1 MGHHWCSTP
10 RHRLRSTWC
19 LPEHVSGRA
28 WTTDG
33 RAGIAAPSYADSL
46 VISRTLDM
54 VRSFTQSEQ
63 AADPVALAE
72 PGGIAAGQR
81 LAGPLIE
88 L

>member
-1 MGHHWCSTP
+1 MGHHWCSTS

-46 VISRTLDM
+46 VISGPGA
-54 VRSFTQSEQ
+54 F
-63 AADPVALAE
+63 ADALLAIGLEVFPVDRHRQIPIWAD
-72 PGGIAAGQR
+72 
-81 LAGPLIE
+81 
-88 L
+88 